1 MVRDS
6 AANSKSKNE
15 QRRKSPKRNQNQ
27 KPDKRQKSGK
37 DKAGPVQVDASGS
50 NDRTETRSR
59 SKSSPVEARKP
70 RKRGAMGWIKK
81 GSAGK
86 PRKSS
91 MSPGSSDESG
101 SAEKKKG
108 RKPRRAKAAKKK
120 STKKTP
126 RKKRTPKRRK
136 AKEEAEPPP
145 PPPPK
150 EDNATP
156 KIPKKDNRGRKR
168 VADKAAS
175 NSGGLPPTDSGGGK
189 VSKRSSG
196 SATASARG
204 PTAAEEHAEA
214 MECVLDTQPQ
224 GGVKGQSAFDTAVQH
239 TPRSG
244 SRARR
249 RSSSR
254 SASRLQIRGQELD
267 LTTPLFMRSFQT
279 VRVEA
284 ESEEMVITSNVVIH
298 PMQMTFEER
307 KAELENLVQVRPAV
321 INVKTMDDD
330 GFQEEKTAQNV
341 LIGRKMIVVE
351 RKSTLLRS
359 DKDSGLKTSDTR
371 KYNRVAEVQMGPPP
385 EMGGRRTVG
394 VLSVIAENGTTMS
407 GDLYHKRER
416 IVFNIGNVDFDLS
429 DLKKLPD
436 RCEQSS
442 TQKRNVRF
450 DERIFKDE
458 SSITIERDTFIDAKN
473 GTLFNSKDPFYE
485 KRSYD
490 YEKFFPDG
498 SLAWIGSARVKED
511 VTQKSDIPAG
521 ATEPPVVQ
529 QPHADQATGNEPQGL
544 VETAFESERKKIAVH
559 EDDACSTAVQ
569 TTTSSGT
576 HTLREKITEVVTT
589 RTVERIITDEGCKT
603 ASDPTP
609 RPDENCATP
618 REPTPRADEGT
629 RTAPEPTPR
638 PDEGTVT
645 APEPTPRPDEAC
657 ITAVETT
664 TSSGTHTVREKI
676 TEVVTTRTIERII
689 TDEGTKTASEP
700 TPRPDEN
707 TCTASEPTPRPD
719 EGCATPREPTPRLDE
734 NTRTAPEPT
743 PRPDEGCATPREPT
757 PRLDENTRTVPEP
770 TPRPVSPFGAFTAMT
785 CFHLFNFRMRD
796 VQHLENLLRE
806 L

>member
-1 MVRDS
+1 MNSEENHQRGIKIKNQTRDKNQERIKLDQCKS
-6 AANSKSKNE
+6 MHRVVMTEPRREAEANPHQSKYEPSLFLEVGIVTKADVIRQASCAGVSPLGSPRANRAAKPFAVCKYTMANATSIGRVTRNDAKAILHSDHDSDISFSKFGRYVLVQLSC
-15 QRRKSPKRNQNQ
+15 
-27 KPDKRQKSGK
+27 DKV
-37 DKAGPVQVDASGS
+37 KA
-50 NDRTETRSR
+50 
-59 SKSSPVEARKP
+59 
-70 RKRGAMGWIKK
+70 
-81 GSAGK
+81 
-86 PRKSS
+86 
-91 MSPGSSDESG
+91 GSSDESG

-473 GTLFNSKDPFYE
+473 GTLFNSKDPFYVEE

-498 SLAWIGSARVKED
+498 SLAWIGSAFWFRK
-511 VTQKSDIPAG
+511 P
-521 ATEPPVVQ
+521 
-529 QPHADQATGNEPQGL
+529 L
-544 VETAFESERKKIAVH
+544 V
-559 EDDACSTAVQ
+559 
-569 TTTSSGT
+569 
-576 HTLREKITEVVTT
+576 L
-589 RTVERIITDEGCKT
+589 
-603 ASDPTP
+603 
-609 RPDENCATP
+609 
-618 REPTPRADEGT
+618 
-629 RTAPEPTPR
+629 AP
-638 PDEGTVT
+638 
-645 APEPTPRPDEAC
+645 
-657 ITAVETT
+657 
-664 TSSGTHTVREKI
+664 K
-676 TEVVTTRTIERII
+676 
-689 TDEGTKTASEP
+689 
-700 TPRPDEN
+700 
-707 TCTASEPTPRPD
+707 
-719 EGCATPREPTPRLDE
+719 
-734 NTRTAPEPT
+734 
-743 PRPDEGCATPREPT
+743 
-757 PRLDENTRTVPEP
+757 
-770 TPRPVSPFGAFTAMT
+770 
-785 CFHLFNFRMRD
+785 
-796 VQHLENLLRE
+796 
-806 L
+806 